1 MTRRAERNGWR
12 RMDRALRHARAF
24 PHPAG
29 RIARIETHISVIY
42 LAGRYAYKI
51 AKPVNFGFVDLSQ
64 ADARF
69 RCCLSALRLN
79 RRLAPKLYLGVVPV
93 MGTTPMVPTVP
104 PRPALRRSQRQ
115 ADLRLPSHMK
125 PLDHALKM
133 RRFDEH
139 ALFSARLA
147 QGTLDVDD
155 IQAAAATLAAFHRQA
170 STHVPNRAYGTAQ
183 CLRSQIEAVLGA
195 LTANA
200 PDLLRGHLA
209 AWCEAELQHLA
220 PYLNARRN
228 TGFVRECDGD
238 VHLENIVRWRGR
250 VMIFDCVEF
259 DPALR
264 WTDVMADV
272 AFLVMDL
279 LAHERGDLATSMLAR
294 WLVETGDYGGLVAL
308 RLYVVYRAL
317 VRALVCT
324 LKAPREPSARERAGR
339 YVALAAQV
347 VRPARGTLILCHGFS
362 GSGKSVASAALAVRI
377 GAIRLSSDLERKR
390 PAGMLRAS
398 QAGKLPQAAY
408 TRAAIDA
415 HYAHLAALAGVLLD
429 AGYPVVVDASFLER
443 RHRATFIELAN
454 ARAVPVAILDVRAAP
469 AAILARLRER
479 ARAAAE
485 PSDAD
490 ERVFVGQFERA
501 EPLSAEETALTI
513 GLATNVPRATLD
525 SDTFWAP
532 VCAAL
537 GPVGWLAGAYSGTG
551 IQPALP
557 SRRGALR

>member
-1 MTRRAERNGWR
+1 
-12 RMDRALRHARAF
+12 
-24 PHPAG
+24 
-29 RIARIETHISVIY
+29 V
-42 LAGRYAYKI
+42 
-51 AKPVNFGFVDLSQ
+51 
-64 ADARF
+64 
-69 RCCLSALRLN
+69 
-79 RRLAPKLYLGVVPV
+79 
-93 MGTTPMVPTVP
+93 PMVPMVP
-104 PRPALRRSQRQ
+104 LVPLVPLMPILPAIRRSPTHGAHRL
-115 ADLRLPSHMK
+115 ADGMK

-133 RRFDEH
+133 RRFDER
-139 ALFSARLA
+139 ALFSVRLA
-147 QGTLDVDD
+147 HGTLDADD
-155 IQAAAATLAAFHRQA
+155 IDAAAATLAAFHRQA
-170 STHVPNRAYGTAQ
+170 STHVPHRAYGTAGQ
-183 CLRSQIEAVLGA
+183 LRMQIEAVLGA
-195 LTANA
+195 LAANA
-200 PDLLRGHLA
+200 PDLLRGHLV
-209 AWCEAELQHLA
+209 AWCEAELEHLG
-220 PYLNARRN
+220 PHLDARRN
-228 TGFVRECDGD
+228 TGFVRACHGD
-238 VHLENIVRWRGR
+238 VHLDNIVRWRGR

-279 LAHERGDLATSMLAR
+279 LAHDRGDLATSMLAR
-294 WLVETGDYGGLVAL
+294 WLAETGDYGGLAAL

-317 VRALVCT
+317 VRALVST
-324 LKAPREPSARERAGR
+324 LKAPRDPRASERARR

-347 VRPARGTLILCHGFS
+347 IRPARGALILCHGFS
-362 GSGKSVASAALAVRI
+362 GSGKSVASAALTMRI

-390 PAGMLRAS
+390 PAGTLRAS

-415 HYAHLAALAGVLLD
+415 HYAHLAALAGTLID

-443 RHRATFIELAN
+443 RHRAAFIELAN
-454 ARAVPVAILDVRAAP
+454 AGAAPVAILDVRATP

-513 GLATNVPRATLD
+513 GIDTDVPRTTLD

-532 VCAAL
+532 LCAAL
-537 GPVGWLAGAYSGTG
+537 GIAGWLAGPRTVAGT
-551 IQPALP
+551 QPALP
-557 SRRGALR
+557 SRRGAFR